1 MDIADIARYDD
12 AVTVDIK
19 HPLTGEDVGIS
30 FSLVSFESERVSKAM
45 RAIEVARMRDAL
57 QSGDIEVSS
66 EDAAEYI
73 ERAEREKLIAAIVGW
88 DFNGNSFGDLGVNP
102 DCTEENKRKVINH
115 PGSKWIR
122 DQLIAKGDSVRDF
135 IKPPE
140 KRSAKGS
147 RTK

>member
-1 MDIADIARYDD
+1 MDIAAIARYDD

-19 HPLTGEDVGIS
+19 HPLTGEDIGIS
-30 FSLVSFESERVSKAM
+30 FSLVSFESERVTKAM
-45 RAIEVARMRDAL
+45 RAIEVDRMRKAL

-66 EDAAEYI
+66 TDAAEYI
-73 ERAEREKLIAAIVGW
+73 ERAEREKLIAAVVGW
-88 DFNGNSFGDLGVNP
+88 NFNGNEFGDLGADP
-102 DCTEENKRKVINH
+102 ECTEENKRKVINH

-122 DQLIAKGDSVRDF
+122 DQLSAKGDSVRDF
-135 IKPPE
+135 IAQPE